1 MSFTLEIPGQAQQQ
15 AAPQGGFTL
24 ELPGQPAQPA
34 APARQGNAS
43 AGGVL
48 GGLAA
53 GVMDPIHAG
62 AQMLT
67 QALPTGV
74 VQAGNRFNNWLA
86 DNTGLVGR
94 IPEGGVDQMVRDR
107 EAQYQADRAA
117 AGRSGFDA
125 ARMVGNVAVTAPAA
139 LVPGANTIAGSALV
153 GGGMGALQPVT
164 EGDFWSEKGQQVALG
179 GAAGAAGGAIAKGI
193 SRVIQPIGNPE
204 IGAQVRRLMDQGVEL
219 TPGQIAGGT
228 ARRMEDMATSV
239 PFMGSKIAASR
250 QASIESFNQAALNR
264 SLGQIGKK
272 MPKGM
277 VGHEAIEYAQKT
289 ISAEYDRILP
299 KIEAVADK
307 QFFDNIQDIASRAN
321 TDLLPE
327 QAQQFGKILK
337 DKVFRHFS
345 TRPFRDV
352 DDVIDVSRRLGYEAS
367 KAGRLGFVDDAV
379 DAAADTGRS
388 LIVRPDREIGRYA
401 PSGGGGGQ
409 AARPARQ
416 TFLQGEKFK
425 RADSELGRLATKWGK
440 SLDPDQR
447 DLGNFLRD
455 MQAELRDAVARTNPK
470 EAPELQKI
478 NSAFA
483 AYLRSERA
491 AAASRNEGVFT
502 PDQLLSA
509 VKAMDGGLRGR
520 KAAQGKALMQDLA
533 NDARAVIPSTVP
545 DSGTAGRAAQM
556 ALAASLGAGAP
567 GPILGAL
574 GGAAMYSRPGQAA
587 MRASL
592 LNRPAI
598 AGSLASLVERS
609 APLPLT
615 AGLYQLTQQ

>member
-1 MSFTLEIPGQAQQQ
+1 MNFTIEIPGQSPDPQQ
-15 AAPQGGFTL
+15 AAPQGGFTI
-24 ELPGQPAQPA
+24 ELPGQEAPQQQA
-34 APARQGNAS
+34 AKPVGRAGAARGD
-43 AGGVL
+43 VL
-48 GGLAA
+48 GGVWQGALDVANSLQQVAA
-53 GVMDPIHAG
+53 RGGEAV
-62 AQMLT
+62 
-67 QALPTGV
+67 
-74 VQAGNRFNNWLA
+74 
-86 DNTGLVGR
+86 GLFQPGR
-94 IPEGGVDQMVRDR
+94 AEQEDAIIRQR
-107 EAQYQADRAA
+107 EADYQLARQQS
-117 AGRSGFDA
+117 GRSGFDA
-125 ARMVGNVAVTAPAA
+125 ARMGGNVAMTAPAA
-139 LVPGANTIAGSALV
+139 LIPGAGTIAGSAMI

-164 EGDFWSEKGQQVALG
+164 AGEFWTEKGQQVALG

-352 DDVIDVSRRLGYEAS
+352 DDVIDVSRQLGYEAS
-367 KAGRLGFVDDAV
+367 KVGRLGFVDDAV

-401 PSGGGGGQ
+401 PSSGGGAGQ

-478 NSAFA
+478 NNAFA

-520 KAAQGKALMQDLA
+520 KAAHGKALMQDFA

-574 GGAAMYSRPGQAA
+574 GGAAMYSRPGIAS
-587 MRASL
+587 MRAL
-592 LNRPAI
+592 LTQRPAVAGTI
-598 AGSLASLVERS
+598 AELLERG
-609 APLPLT
+609 APIPLT
-615 AGLYQLTQQ
+615 AGGYQLLNQ